1 MKKLL
6 SLLTAVV
13 MVFLLTTPVLASTN
27 TNEINSQN
35 VSINQLESSVD
46 PLASFNPDPK
56 EWLEWFNSLPE
67 EVQLQV
73 NYRPAG
79 YTSTF
84 SKTALPASE
93 IPINETQYPQS
104 SSEPKPDSNKSAEVQ
119 RLETMVTGGYEH
131 PYSTSVWAPLTDKAN
146 CYAYMLNTSTYSG
159 HKLQPGE
166 KAGSIFSSLTTNSI
180 ITAAKADMPYMSKSL
195 RSSSYSEVPGY
206 REYKVAL
213 VIAPN
218 YDYHWYRQ
226 DADGGWSHKRGL
238 TAIDFRDAS
247 GNSVRNPQT
256 ADRNYGNGLNYS
268 TFSGWYIIKY

>member
-6 SLLTAVV
+6 SLLTTVI
-13 MVFLLTTPVLASTN
+13 MVFLLTTPVFASTSN
-27 TNEINSQN
+27 NEKDSLN
-35 VSINQLESSVD
+35 VSTHQLESSVD
-46 PLASFNPDPK
+46 PLASFNPDPEK
-56 EWLEWFNSLPE
+56 WLEWFNSLPE
-67 EVQLQV
+67 EVQLEV

-79 YTSTF
+79 FDSTLN
-84 SKTALPASE
+84 KAVLPNND
-93 IPINETQYPQS
+93 IPINETQYSQN
-104 SSEPKPDSNKSAEVQ
+104 SSEPKEDSKKSVGLQ
-119 RLETMVTGGYEH
+119 LLETMVTGGYEH
-131 PYSTSVWAPLTDKAN
+131 PYDISVWAPLTDKAN
-146 CYAYMLNTSTYSG
+146 CYAYMLNISTYSG

-166 KAGSIFSSLTTNSI
+166 KAGNIFSSLTTTSI
-180 ITAAKADMPYMSKSL
+180 INAAQADMPYLSKSI

-247 GNSVRNPQT
+247 GISIRNPQT
-256 ADRNYGNGLNYS
+256 ANRNYGNGLNYS

>member
-1 MKKLL
+1 M
-6 SLLTAVV
+6 
-13 MVFLLTTPVLASTN
+13 
-27 TNEINSQN
+27 
-35 VSINQLESSVD
+35 
-46 PLASFNPDPK
+46 
-56 EWLEWFNSLPE
+56 PE
-67 EVQLQV
+67 EVQLEV

-79 YTSTF
+79 FDSTLN
-84 SKTALPASE
+84 KAVLPNND
-93 IPINETQYPQS
+93 IPINETQYSQN
-104 SSEPKPDSNKSAEVQ
+104 SSEPKEDSKKSVGLQ
-119 RLETMVTGGYEH
+119 LLETMVTGGYEH
-131 PYSTSVWAPLTDKAN
+131 PYDTSVWAPLTDKAN
-146 CYAYMLNTSTYSG
+146 CYAYMLNISTYSG

-166 KAGSIFSSLTTNSI
+166 KAGNIFSSLTTTSI
-180 ITAAKADMPYMSKSL
+180 INAAQADMPYLSKSI

-247 GNSVRNPQT
+247 GISIRNPQT
-256 ADRNYGNGLNYS
+256 ANRNYGNGLNYS